1 MLGVSQALLFPE
13 KLRGNLICLTF
24 HPTICTLKS
33 YQVIERE
40 AKPYIVCENAFYMV
54 KSIVDD
60 SIIAKIAISQ
70 NEKGI
75 DKEDRVQKLKNY
87 LGSKTIP

>member
-1 MLGVSQALLFPE
+1 MGKKLLYDD
-13 KLRGNLICLTF
+13 R
-24 HPTICTLKS
+24 
-33 YQVIERE
+33 
-40 AKPYIVCENAFYMV
+40 YIVCENAFYMV

-75 DKEDRVQKLKNY
+75 DKEDGVQKLKNY

>member
-1 MLGVSQALLFPE
+1 MLRSILHCDMNNF
-13 KLRGNLICLTF
+13 
-24 HPTICTLKS
+24 
-33 YQVIERE
+33 
-40 AKPYIVCENAFYMV
+40 YIVCENASYIV

-60 SIIAKIAISQ
+60 SIIATIAIFQ
-70 NEKGI
+70 DEKGI